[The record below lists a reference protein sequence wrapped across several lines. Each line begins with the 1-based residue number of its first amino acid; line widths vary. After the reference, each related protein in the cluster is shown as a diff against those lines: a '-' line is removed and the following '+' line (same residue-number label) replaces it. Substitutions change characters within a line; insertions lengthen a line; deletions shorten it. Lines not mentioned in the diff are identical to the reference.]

1 MIPSKSA
8 IGIPGGLPPL
18 QRRLPLRGLGTARQ
32 RGACGQATWRQP
44 WGAVAEGGW
53 IGEDPRRLFENRG
66 QTNFNDLK

>member
-18 QRRLPLRGLGTARQ
+18 QRSLPLRGLGTARQ

-44 WGAVAEGGW
+44 EGGW
-53 IGEDPRRLFENRG
+53 NGEDPRRLFENRG
-66 QTNFNDLK
+66 QTNFNDLKWL

>member
-32 RGACGQATWRQP
+32 RGACGQATWRQL
-44 WGAVAEGGW
+44 WGAVAEW
-53 IGEDPRRLFENRG
+53 RLFENRG

>member
-18 QRRLPLRGLGTARQ
+18 QRSLPLRGLGTARQ

-44 WGAVAEGGW
+44 WGAPRVAGSEKTRGVYLK
-53 IGEDPRRLFENRG
+53 IGDRLILM
-66 QTNFNDLK
+66 T